1 MTELRYLA
9 VSGILG
15 AGFPESSLETGLS
28 KGLAFLG
35 CDAGSTD
42 AGPHSLGSGT
52 MMFSR
57 QACMRDL
64 RLAVLGARRAEIPLI
79 IGSSGGSGS
88 NAGVD
93 ELMEMVRETS
103 ASESLKPFRV
113 ARIYTEID
121 QTDLADRFRRGEVT
135 PLPGA
140 PPVDEKVIKDAERIV
155 GMMSTEPLQNALD
168 QGADVILAGRCSD
181 PAVYAAMPL
190 SKGFDPGVAWHA
202 GKIAECGAAAVG
214 NRLGPDSLLC
224 TLTDDAFIVEPVTEG
239 TACTPAGVGA
249 HGMYENADPYHLV
262 ESSGVLDLTN
272 CTYEQHDPTSVRVS
286 GATWVPSDKY
296 TIKLEAA
303 ELVGYQTIM
312 LGSIRDPVILDQ
324 LDGWIEDMRR
334 HIMSRIDETFGSP
347 EYGMNIN
354 VYGRDGT
361 MGQLEP
367 HPQFEGH
374 EAFVLLDVTAGSQDL
389 ASSITKLASQLS
401 IHHPV
406 KEWEGAITGIAH
418 PFAPATINRGPLYRF
433 SMNHVVEIEDPL
445 ELCRIEW
452 SELSA

>member
-1 MTELRYLA
+1 M
-9 VSGILG
+9 
-15 AGFPESSLETGLS
+15 
-28 KGLAFLG
+28 
-35 CDAGSTD
+35 
-42 AGPHSLGSGT
+42 
-52 MMFSR
+52 
-57 QACMRDL
+57 
-64 RLAVLGARRAEIPLI
+64 
-79 IGSSGGSGS
+79 
-88 NAGVD
+88 
-93 ELMEMVRETS
+93 
-103 ASESLKPFRV
+103 
-113 ARIYTEID
+113 
-121 QTDLADRFRRGEVT
+121 
-135 PLPGA
+135 
-140 PPVDEKVIKDAERIV
+140 
-155 GMMSTEPLQNALD
+155 
-168 QGADVILAGRCSD
+168 
-181 PAVYAAMPL
+181 
-190 SKGFDPGVAWHA
+190 
-202 GKIAECGAAAVG
+202 
-214 NRLGPDSLLC
+214 
-224 TLTDDAFIVEPVTEG
+224 
-239 TACTPAGVGA
+239 
-249 HGMYENADPYHLV
+249 
-262 ESSGVLDLTN
+262 
-272 CTYEQHDPTSVRVS
+272 
-286 GATWVPSDKY
+286 PSDKY

-334 HIMSRIDETFGSP
+334 HIMLRIDETFGSP